1 MSVPAFAWAIEMGR
15 VHRLCPDDRC
25 LLMVLANMAD
35 KHLECFPL
43 QSTLMAD
50 TGLPKRTLIRS
61 TQRLEAAGLVRT
73 EPRGRSL
80 TYHIQRPTNGATVA
94 PDRSG
99 NGAALAPDNPLKGAT
114 QAPLNGAT
122 KAPIQARMV
131 PNEQTN
137 GAKSANEWC
146 HGGTSP
152 YININQEKRNQER
165 EPRKEDSPQTPLVP
179 RGAARVPPRE
189 DGTNPRAE
197 GTNQRAKE
205 TNPRAMGTSPRD
217 RIAYPSDFEAF
228 WLAYPRQA
236 GKRAALKAWH
246 GATVRA
252 GSPAPIMAGL
262 ANHRF
267 CAEERFIPHPS
278 TWLNRDQWLDV
289 QDSFDPVL
297 RAVGLTPEDLADW
310 PMPSRRLLQ

>member
-61 TQRLEAAGLVRT
+61 TRRLEVAGLVRT

-114 QAPLNGAT
+114 QAPFSARKGATVAPVEPTNGAT
-122 KAPIQARMV
+122 QAPVMENRVNGATVAPVI
-131 PNEQTN
+131 PTT

-152 YININQEKRNQER
+152 YININQEKINQER
-165 EPRKEDSPQTPLVP
+165 EERKNPPQTPPVP
-179 RGAARVPPRE
+179 GGAERVPP
-189 DGTNPRAE
+189 
-197 GTNQRAKE
+197 Q
-205 TNPRAMGTSPRD
+205 D
-217 RIAYPSDFEAF
+217 RHAYPSDFEAF

-262 ANHRF
+262 AAHRF

>member
-114 QAPLNGAT
+114 QAPFSARKGATVAPVMENRVNGAT
-122 KAPIQARMV
+122 VAPVI
-131 PNEQTN
+131 PTT

-152 YININQEKRNQER
+152 YININQEKINQER
-165 EPRKEDSPQTPLVP
+165 EERKNPPQTPPVP
-179 RGAARVPPRE
+179 GGAERVPP
-189 DGTNPRAE
+189 
-197 GTNQRAKE
+197 Q
-205 TNPRAMGTSPRD
+205 D
-217 RIAYPSDFEAF
+217 RHAYPSDFEAF

-262 ANHRF
+262 AAHRF

>member
-80 TYHIQRPTNGATVA
+80 TYHIQRLTNGATVA

-99 NGAALAPDNPLKGAT
+99 NGAALAPDNHLKGAT

-122 KAPIQARMV
+122 KAPVQARMV

-137 GAKSANEWC
+137 GAKSARN
-146 HGGTSP
+146 GATVAP
-152 YININQEKRNQER
+152 RTFINQER
-165 EPRKEDSPQTPLVP
+165 EPSKSPPI
-179 RGAARVPPRE
+179 VPPRG
-189 DGTNPRAE
+189 DVCPPPR
-197 GTNQRAKE
+197 Q
-205 TNPRAMGTSPRD
+205 D
-217 RIAYPSDFEAF
+217 RHAYPSDFEAF

>member
-61 TQRLEAAGLVRT
+61 TRRLEVAGLVRT

-114 QAPLNGAT
+114 QAPVMPTNGAT
-122 KAPIQARMV
+122 QAPVMENRVNGATVAPVI
-131 PNEQTN
+131 PTT

-152 YININQEKRNQER
+152 YININQEKINQER
-165 EPRKEDSPQTPLVP
+165 EERKNPPQTPPVP
-179 RGAARVPPRE
+179 GGAERVPP
-189 DGTNPRAE
+189 
-197 GTNQRAKE
+197 Q
-205 TNPRAMGTSPRD
+205 D
-217 RIAYPSDFEAF
+217 RHAYPSDFEAF

-262 ANHRF
+262 AAHRF

-310 PMPSRRLLQ
+310 PMPSRTLLQ

>member
-15 VHRLCPDDRC
+15 VHLLCSDDRC

-122 KAPIQARMV
+122 KAPVQV
-131 PNEQTN
+131 N

-152 YININQEKRNQER
+152 
-165 EPRKEDSPQTPLVP
+165 
-179 RGAARVPPRE
+179 
-189 DGTNPRAE
+189 
-197 GTNQRAKE
+197 
-205 TNPRAMGTSPRD
+205 
-217 RIAYPSDFEAF
+217 
-228 WLAYPRQA
+228 
-236 GKRAALKAWH
+236 
-246 GATVRA
+246 
-252 GSPAPIMAGL
+252 
-262 ANHRF
+262 
-267 CAEERFIPHPS
+267 
-278 TWLNRDQWLDV
+278 
-289 QDSFDPVL
+289 
-297 RAVGLTPEDLADW
+297 
-310 PMPSRRLLQ
+310 